1 VRIGKANGGEWLRLT
16 EAARLLGISTTTL
29 RRWSDTGQLA
39 CYRSAGG
46 HRRYRRADVEAA
58 LATQGERLPGAR
70 TTSGL
75 ALAPSAGAAPE
86 RCLHA
91 ARALSGAFATLTRVA
106 VDGVGCGA
114 ATIALVD
121 GDDLEVVADHARPGV
136 ACRLRHGQR
145 SALDDAPASALAIR
159 ERRRVVIADLA
170 GTTVLSTRQTGLY
183 RGLGHTALLVAP
195 VVVQGRT
202 VGALELVDTDAP
214 RAFTSADVAFAEF
227 VARQASLLVAE
238 ECGTAPPGPALHVTP
253 RASGGAGSPSDA
265 PPSLPVGS
273 PASRPAPAGPFPPG
287 STAAGRLDAAGPPE
301 TAPPDLVAELRRRNE
316 VLGGIVAAGLHEVA
330 GLRPDQVL
338 RSLLRRVAELTRTPV
353 VDVYAVEGPVMRALA
368 SFDGGRF
375 DADWEGVVLPLA
387 RYPCSRRAVDTREAT
402 IVAGLE
408 DAGLGDEGRYSLEKW
423 GYQAQLSLPL
433 VAEGRV
439 IGLVELS
446 DYAARDFT
454 PEVEVVR
461 GLGAA
466 ATQALQNLTLLEQV
480 ERRNRILR
488 ELVGIG
494 SRASA
499 EHDPSRALGH
509 VAERVLA
516 TMSAA
521 SCDIYGL
528 DEAGFRCLV
537 SHDRSGPDEAPRGTL
552 LDVESYP
559 TLAAEITAH
568 RTFVLTSPDDP
579 RLGAEERRLY
589 REHGFVSEVAVP
601 LVADG
606 RLYGLLDVYDTRERD
621 YGEYLGFLQ
630 TIAGGLA
637 GKMEVQ
643 TTVQGLEH
651 RGRTLG
657 ALVEL
662 TAAAAQVATARELAV
677 IVATRLREAAAM
689 ARCDVYSLEGS
700 LLRCLASVDERGLDD
715 EGPDFEFAID
725 DFPTTAMCVRTG
737 EPLAIERLD
746 ADPRLT
752 PEERAHYA
760 EGGFRSELCL
770 PLILDGRVLGL
781 IDLFDRRSRDLGP
794 MTELAGP
801 VARFVAGLHDT
812 LVRLERAGAATPTTG
827 DSTESETCEDTPDA
841 HDREMDL
848 LDEIAAAAGAGRELR
863 EIAAAGLARLRTLLS
878 FERAA
883 VAVLEDDGRFAW
895 VHAVGEDGA
904 PGGLIE
910 GPDVLEI
917 PPDRLRRERVV
928 VLGPHSDPA
937 AVPKREQAAAA
948 RIALAALLAGGELIG
963 ALRVESAATSAFT
976 AADRR
981 LLSRVAAQL
990 ALAITSAELNTR
1002 VRQVHHSNLRALS
1015 GALNAKDYYT
1025 LGHAAR
1031 VAAYMVLLGRELGW
1045 GREALRYVEEAAYLH
1060 DIGKIAVSDRVLL
1073 KAGGLNHRE
1082 WDLMRQHPIFSA
1094 QIIQPLF
1101 DHELV
1106 AGVRHHHER
1115 WDGQGYPDGL
1125 AGDAIPLLAR
1135 AMCVVD
1141 SYDAMSLRRP
1151 YRQAR
1156 AYEECLSEL
1165 RQCAGTHFDPEL
1177 VGAFLR
1183 VLERLRATKR
1193 AASEVARRAAA
1204 RVDPAAHAQLGTL
1217 EDETTPSYRAI
1228 VGALR
1233 EVRDAHPPTRFVTTL
1248 ARRGRR
1254 AVVVVDA
1261 EDEGSPQRSR
1271 IGDEVPFDD
1280 DLDAVFSGRA
1290 VDSNTLYVDQFGV
1303 WVSAVEAIRD
1313 RGGAT
1318 VAVAA
1323 ADLPIEGDGEMETL
1337 RSEVSEAF
1345 AAMLELGTGQSMRS
1359 ELEAV
1364 VDSLTGLYTHRYFH
1378 ERLSEELERCRT
1390 QRTSLAVLLLDL
1402 DDFRA
1407 FNERHGH
1414 SAGDGALRA
1423 VAHVVESSVRRIDV
1437 AARYGGEEFAALLID
1452 TDEPGA
1458 VEVAERIRDGIAAVS
1473 LAGGENLS
1481 VSIGVATYP
1490 GDASFK
1496 DELLDKADWAMHLAK
1511 RQGRDAAVAF
1521 STEHGPGQAGPA
1533 AGVDPLCVAAL
1544 SDLVAAGDVHRRR
1557 RRAAVAQIALAVARE
1572 LGLDPADVR
1581 ACMSSGVDDASTSR
1595 DSGPSGA
1602 GQRTTARTLVAVTA
1616 GFAAMV
1622 AAPPYR
1628 PGASEAEA
1636 LERLLRCPALHGD
1649 SRLAEAFAEVV
1660 GRRRAP

>member
-1 VRIGKANGGEWLRLT
+1 
-16 EAARLLGISTTTL
+16 
-29 RRWSDTGQLA
+29 
-39 CYRSAGG
+39 
-46 HRRYRRADVEAA
+46 
-58 LATQGERLPGAR
+58 
-70 TTSGL
+70 
-75 ALAPSAGAAPE
+75 
-86 RCLHA
+86 
-91 ARALSGAFATLTRVA
+91 
-106 VDGVGCGA
+106 
-114 ATIALVD
+114 
-121 GDDLEVVADHARPGV
+121 
-136 ACRLRHGQR
+136 
-145 SALDDAPASALAIR
+145 ALAIR

-170 GTTVLSTRQTGLY
+170 GTTVLSARRTGLY
-183 RGLGHTALLVAP
+183 RGLGHTALLAAPLVA
-195 VVVQGRT
+195 QGRAI
-202 VGALELVDTDAP
+202 GALELVDTGGP

-238 ECGTAPPGPALHVTP
+238 ECGTAPPGPALRVTP
-253 RASGGAGSPSDA
+253 SAAGGAGPPADA
-265 PPSLPVGS
+265 PPSLSTGS
-273 PASRPAPAGPFPPG
+273 PASRSAPVVVLPPGGSGAGP
-287 STAAGRLDAAGPPE
+287 LDEAESLGKTSA
-301 TAPPDLVAELRRRNE
+301 DLVADLRRRNQE
-316 VLGGIVAAGLHEVA
+316 LARIVAAGLHDVA
-330 GLRPDQVL
+330 GLRPDEML
-338 RSLLRRVAELTRTPV
+338 RSLLRRVSELTHTPV
-353 VDVYAVEGPVMRALA
+353 VDAYAVEGPVVRALA

-387 RYPCSRRAVDTREAT
+387 RYPCSLRAVDTQEAT

-408 DAGLGDEGRYSLEKW
+408 DAGLSDEARYSLEKW

-439 IGLVELS
+439 IGLLELS

-454 PEVEVVR
+454 PELEVVR

-466 ATQALQNLTLLEQV
+466 ATQALQNVTLLEQV

-494 SRASA
+494 SSASA
-499 EHDPSRALGH
+499 EHDPSRALAH

-516 TMSAA
+516 TLNAA
-521 SCDIYGL
+521 SCDFYGL
-528 DEAGFRCLV
+528 DEGGFRCLV

-552 LDVESYP
+552 LDVVSYP
-559 TLAAEITAH
+559 TVAAEIAAQ

-579 RLGAEERRLY
+579 RLGADERRLY
-589 REHGFVSEVAVP
+589 REHGFVSEIAVP
-601 LVADG
+601 LVASG
-606 RLYGLLDVYDTRERD
+606 RLFGFLDVYDTRERD

-643 TTVQGLEH
+643 AILAGLEH
-651 RGRTLG
+651 RGRMLA

-662 TAAAAQVATARELAV
+662 SAAAAQAGTPRELAV
-677 IVATRLREAAAM
+677 TVATRLREAVAV
-689 ARCDVYSLEGS
+689 ARCDVYGLDGG

-715 EGPDFEFAID
+715 DPDFEFAID
-725 DFPTTAMCVRTG
+725 DFPATAMSVRTG

-770 PLILDGRVLGL
+770 PLTLDGRVLGL
-781 IDLFDRRSRDLGP
+781 IDLFDRRSRDLSP
-794 MTELAGP
+794 IAELAGP

-812 LVRLERAGAATPTTG
+812 LVRLERAGSATLTSGGTTVTSG
-827 DSTESETCEDTPDA
+827 GATLPADAPPDTETRDTTPEA
-841 HDREMDL
+841 HDREMEL

-863 EIAAAGLARLRTLLS
+863 EIAAAGLTRLRTLLA

-883 VAVLEDDGRFAW
+883 VAVRQGDGGFAW
-895 VHAVGEDGA
+895 VHSVGEDGA
-904 PGGLIE
+904 SGGPVD
-910 GPDVLEI
+910 GPCLLDV
-917 PPDRLRRERVV
+917 PPDRLLRERVV
-928 VLGPHSDPA
+928 VLDPRSDRTPVPGHRQ
-937 AVPKREQAAAA
+937 AVVHTAV
-948 RIALAALLAGGELIG
+948 AALLADGELIG
-963 ALRVESAATSAFT
+963 ALRVEGAAASAFT

-990 ALAITSAELNTR
+990 ALAITSSELYAR
-1002 VRQVHHSNLRALS
+1002 VRRVHHSNLRALS

-1045 GREALRYVEEAAYLH
+1045 GREALRCVEEAAYLH

-1101 DHELV
+1101 DHDLV

-1177 VGAFLR
+1177 VGAFLP
-1183 VLERLRATKR
+1183 VLERLRTTKR
-1193 AASEVARRAAA
+1193 TACEVARLAAA

-1217 EDETTPSYRAI
+1217 EDETTPSYEAI
-1228 VGALR
+1228 VSALR

-1261 EDEGSPQRSR
+1261 EDEGSPQRSH

-1318 VAVAA
+1318 IAVAA

-1423 VAHVVESSVRRIDV
+1423 VAHVVESSVRRVDV

-1458 VEVAERIRDGIAAVS
+1458 VEVAERVRDGIAAVS
-1473 LAGGENLS
+1473 FAGGGENLS

-1521 STEHGPGQAGPA
+1521 SAEHGPGQAGPA
-1533 AGVDPLCVAAL
+1533 ADVDPLYVAAL

-1572 LGLDPADVR
+1572 LGLDPAEVR
-1581 ACMSSGVDDASTSR
+1581 TCMSSVADDGSGGG
-1595 DSGPSGA
+1595 DSGPTGA
-1602 GQRTTARTLVAVTA
+1602 GPGTTARTLVAVTA
-1616 GFAAMV
+1616 GFAAM
-1622 AAPPYR
+1622 AAEPPYR

-1636 LERLLRCPALHGD
+1636 LERLLHCPALHGD
-1649 SRLAEAFAEVV
+1649 HRLAEAFAEVV
-1660 GRRRAP
+1660 GRRRG

>member
-1 VRIGKANGGEWLRLT
+1 VRVGKVNGGDWLRLA
-16 EAARLLGISTTTL
+16 EAARLLGVGQSTL
-29 RRWSDTGQLA
+29 RRWSDTGQLT

-46 HRRYRRADVEAA
+46 HRRYRRADIEAV
-58 LATQGERLPGAR
+58 LATQGEVPSDVRP
-70 TTSGL
+70 
-75 ALAPSAGAAPE
+75 APVPAGPAGTGTAAPD

-91 ARALSGAFATLTRVA
+91 ARVLSGALATLARVA
-106 VDGVGCGA
+106 VDGIGCGA
-114 ATIALVD
+114 ATVALAD
-121 GDDLEVVADHARPGV
+121 GDDLEFMADHARPGV
-136 ACRLRHGQR
+136 ACHLRRGQR
-145 SALDDAPASALAIR
+145 CALDDAPAAALAIR

-170 GTTVLSTRQTGLY
+170 GTTVLSARQAGLY
-183 RGLGHTALLVAP
+183 RGLGHTAILAAP
-195 VVVQGRT
+195 LVVQGRA
-202 VGALELVDTDAP
+202 VGALELVDTGRP

-227 VARQASLLVAE
+227 VARQASLLMAE
-238 ECGTAPPGPALHVTP
+238 ECGTSPPVPTLRVAPSASGGDPPPGGSPSRSRGSSAREPGPAGL
-253 RASGGAGSPSDA
+253 
-265 PPSLPVGS
+265 
-273 PASRPAPAGPFPPG
+273 FPPG
-287 STAAGRLDAAGPPE
+287 SPRHDLVD
-301 TAPPDLVAELRRRNE
+301 TAPADLVADLRRRNQE
-316 VLGGIVAAGLHEVA
+316 LARLVAAGLHDVA
-330 GLRPDQVL
+330 GLRPDEVL
-338 RSLLRRVAELTRTPV
+338 RTLLRRVSELTHTPV

-375 DADWEGVVLPLA
+375 DADWEGVVLPLS
-387 RYPCSRRAVDTREAT
+387 RYPCSLRAVEMQEAT

-408 DAGLGDEGRYSLEKW
+408 DAGLSDQDRYSLEKW

-439 IGLVELS
+439 IGLLELS

-454 PEVEVVR
+454 PELEVVG

-466 ATQALQNLTLLEQV
+466 ATQALQNVSLLEQV

-494 SRASA
+494 SSASA
-499 EHDPSRALGH
+499 EHDPSRALAR
-509 VAERVLA
+509 VAERVLVTLNA
-516 TMSAA
+516 G

-537 SHDRSGPDEAPRGTL
+537 SHDRSGPDETPRGTI
-552 LDVESYP
+552 LDVARYP
-559 TLAAEITAH
+559 TLAAEIAAQ

-579 RLGAEERRLY
+579 RLGPDERSLY
-589 REHGFVSEVAVP
+589 REHGFASEIAVP
-601 LVADG
+601 LVASG
-606 RLYGLLDVYDTRERD
+606 RLFGLLDVYDTHERD
-621 YGEYLGFLQ
+621 YGEYLGFLE

-637 GKMEVQ
+637 GRMEVQ
-643 TTVQGLEH
+643 ALLAGLED
-651 RGRTLG
+651 RSRTLA
-657 ALVEL
+657 ALTEL
-662 TAAAAQVATARELAV
+662 TAAAAQTRTTRELAV
-677 IVATRLREAAAM
+677 TVATGLREAVAM
-689 ARCDVYSLEGS
+689 ARCDVYTLDRG
-700 LLRCLASVDERGLDD
+700 LLRCLASVDERGLDAD
-715 EGPDFEFAID
+715 VPDFEFAID
-725 DFPTTAMCVRTG
+725 DFPATAMSVRTG

-752 PEERAHYA
+752 PEERTHYA

-770 PLILDGRVLGL
+770 PLTVDGRVLGL

-794 MTELAGP
+794 LVELAGP
-801 VARFVAGLHDT
+801 LARFVGGLHDT
-812 LVRLERAGAATPTTG
+812 LVRLEHAGHATPVADDASPHAGAPPE
-827 DSTESETCEDTPDA
+827 TETRDDA
-841 HDREMDL
+841 PEAHEREMGL
-848 LDEIAAAAGAGRELR
+848 MDEIAAAAGAGRELR

-878 FERAA
+878 FDHAA
-883 VAVLEDDGRFAW
+883 VAVRRGDGGFAW
-895 VHAVGEDGA
+895 VHSVVVDGDA
-904 PGGLIE
+904 GTLGE
-910 GPDVLEI
+910 GPDALGV
-917 PPDRLRRERVV
+917 PPEVLRRERVV
-928 VLGPHSDPA
+928 VLDPR
-937 AVPKREQAAAA
+937 VVTTAA
-948 RIALAALLAGGELIG
+948 RGRGRPGPASTAVAALLTGGELIG
-963 ALRVESAATSAFT
+963 ALRVESASASAFT

-981 LLSRVAAQL
+981 LLARVAAQL
-990 ALAITSAELNTR
+990 ALAITSADLYTR
-1002 VRQVHHSNLRALS
+1002 VRQAHHSNLRALS

-1045 GREALRYVEEAAYLH
+1045 GRDALRYVEQAAYLH

-1106 AGVRHHHER
+1106 AGVKHHHER

-1125 AGDAIPLLAR
+1125 GGDAIPLLAR

-1165 RQCAGTHFDPEL
+1165 RQCAGTHFDPQL
-1177 VGAFLR
+1177 VGAFLC
-1183 VLERLRATKR
+1183 VLERLRTTKR
-1193 AASEVARRAAA
+1193 TASEVACLAAA
-1204 RVDPAAHAQLGTL
+1204 RVDPAAHARLGTL
-1217 EDETTPSYRAI
+1217 EDETTPSYEAI
-1228 VGALR
+1228 VSALR

-1261 EDEGSPQRSR
+1261 EDEGSPQRSH

-1290 VDSNTLYVDQFGV
+1290 LDSNTLCVDQFGV

-1313 RGGAT
+1313 PGGAT
-1318 VAVAA
+1318 IAVAA

-1345 AAMLELGTGQSMRS
+1345 AAMFELGTGQSLRS

-1402 DDFRA
+1402 DDFRT

-1458 VEVAERIRDGIAAVS
+1458 VEVAERIRNGIAAVS
-1473 LAGGENLS
+1473 FAGGGENLS

-1521 STEHGPGQAGPA
+1521 STEHGPAQAGPA
-1533 AGVDPLCVAAL
+1533 AGVDPLYVAVL
-1544 SDLVAAGDVHRRR
+1544 SDLVAAGDAHRRR
-1557 RRAAVAQIALAVARE
+1557 RRAAVAQIALTVARE

-1581 ACMSSGVDDASTSR
+1581 ACMSSATDDGGSG
-1595 DSGPSGA
+1595 SGPSGA
-1602 GQRTTARTLVAVTA
+1602 GPGATARLLVAVA
-1616 GFAAMV
+1616 DGFAAMV
-1622 AAPPYR
+1622 AEPPYR

-1636 LERLLRCPALHGD
+1636 LARLLRCPALRGD
-1649 SRLAEAFAEVV
+1649 RRLAEAFADVV